1 MVTASGHLVAPPH
14 IALLRDGSEEADG
27 IALVHPSLEADPEVR
42 ASLES
47 LGIRSLDAIGRLD
60 ALLASA
66 DGFAQETWVEF
77 WRLSRLVPVSD
88 AAALVESRG
97 VASDIRGCRR
107 DGVWARIQDLL
118 LPGVVVP
125 SEAEDDDD
133 VVLDVAV
140 HAEDIPLLR
149 ALGELL
155 AGMIGFQE
163 SWYRTYRQE
172 MVARFVGRPD
182 LDARPSE
189 SHLIFDENGYAGPMS
204 SLGLLSEES
213 AARLSAAVIQHS
225 EARRP
230 WVMRHSSQ
238 PRYGK
243 LECPNPA
250 LWQVRK
256 HGVLATS
263 LGLRETALVVGPD
276 LVAWSDVLPVADVDP
291 VVARQLELPNSPAET
306 NRAVWLTLRHAA
318 DPSPWPFVGIRRR

>member
-1 MVTASGHLVAPPH
+1 M
-14 IALLRDGSEEADG
+14 
-27 IALVHPSLEADPEVR
+27 
-42 ASLES
+42 
-47 LGIRSLDAIGRLD
+47 
-60 ALLASA
+60 
-66 DGFAQETWVEF
+66 
-77 WRLSRLVPVSD
+77 
-88 AAALVESRG
+88 
-97 VASDIRGCRR
+97 
-107 DGVWARIQDLL
+107 

-125 SEAEDDDD
+125 SEAEDDDG

-149 ALGELL
+149 ALGVTAEPEGDRLPT
-155 AGMIGFQE
+155 QE

-263 LGLRETALVVGPD
+263 LGLRERRLSLG
-276 LVAWSDVLPVADVDP
+276 LISWRGLMCC
-291 VVARQLELPNSPAET
+291 
-306 NRAVWLTLRHAA
+306 
-318 DPSPWPFVGIRRR
+318 PSQMSTR

>member
-1 MVTASGHLVAPPH
+1 MP
-14 IALLRDGSEEADG
+14 LRSSRAVVSPAISE
-27 IALVHPSLEADPEVR
+27 
-42 ASLES
+42 
-47 LGIRSLDAIGRLD
+47 
-60 ALLASA
+60 
-66 DGFAQETWVEF
+66 
-77 WRLSRLVPVSD
+77 
-88 AAALVESRG
+88 AAAGWRVGSDSGPVVTGRG
-97 VASDIRGCRR
+97 R
-107 DGVWARIQDLL
+107 
-118 LPGVVVP
+118 P
-125 SEAEDDDD
+125 SEAEDDDG

-149 ALGELL
+149 ALGVTAEPEGDRLPT
-155 AGMIGFQE
+155 QE

-250 LWQVRK
+250 LAGSEAWCWPPRLVSAKQR
-256 HGVLATS
+256 LS
-263 LGLRETALVVGPD
+263 LGLISWRGLMCC
-276 LVAWSDVLPVADVDP
+276 
-291 VVARQLELPNSPAET
+291 
-306 NRAVWLTLRHAA
+306 
-318 DPSPWPFVGIRRR
+318 PSQMSTR